1 MSMWAKLRSRKY
13 LQRILLS
20 LTVFIVVVLCVFA
33 STMYVKMKSTTLHI
47 QTEANRKVLAQ
58 VKYNVE
64 YMDEILKNLMMS
76 LYFDNEVIPI
86 LYGQTFS
93 YESIATKLAK
103 LDKLADSST
112 YLHSIILY
120 NNYTHTYLSTNR
132 KFQDNLH
139 GEIGRFEQQIQ
150 QLENQHSLHK
160 MQLIPFKISND
171 SMTAVD
177 FFSYVM
183 YRDEA
188 MPTLKQSALIL
199 NVNPEWLFNNIKV
212 INDLAYDKRSS
223 VLLMDGQG
231 NSYTSE
237 NRSANFLPADV
248 AARIQASQADFE
260 SFTYGKGNNKSI
272 VTVMSL
278 GMYQWK
284 AVSIQS
290 YDYTLSELK
299 GIRNMLVISTV
310 LFLLLSA
317 VIAYIISRRLYRPV
331 ERMIMQLK
339 GTLPA
344 GPKLMK
350 EKDEWSYLSDV
361 YASMID
367 KTNTAE
373 IQHARNRQIV
383 EGFHIRN
390 LLTKSRSLTK
400 DEFLHLLTEHDLA
413 IDAEGPFMIGVC
425 QIDDFET
432 RMMQAS
438 ADDQKIYRFA
448 LGNIGE
454 ELLSPWCKLIWIEM
468 GDNHFVFLA
477 SLLDKDSFSLPAFEA
492 SLKEIQQIIQ
502 RYYQLST
509 TISYAAPFDH
519 YLQIA
524 EAYSEAQ
531 ELIKYRMIFGH
542 STLLSSERVK
552 VNERHEDLYQ
562 ATQIEKQ
569 IIEHLRRGNSDELM
583 KNFHQFFTY
592 AISLTYTQFMYSILH
607 MTVTVT
613 KTISEMNEN
622 RSRPIAIDLRQFY
635 KKVLEQETVGEIEGL
650 FHALTAQLTNETS
663 PGENDKTEI
672 LCHTM
677 KEIIAENCN
686 NPDFSL
692 QTIAQLLKMS
702 SAYIGRVF
710 KQGTGTAVTEYINQ
724 VRLNNA
730 LALLEAKD
738 ISITEVMERVGYRSQ
753 SYFFKL
759 FKAEY
764 GTTPKDYRLRKV
776 IGTDK
781 I

>member
-1 MSMWAKLRSRKY
+1 MWAKIRSRKY

-20 LTVFIVVVLCVFA
+20 LTVFIVVILCVFA
-33 STMYVKMKSTTLHI
+33 STLYLKMKSSTLHI

-86 LYGQTFS
+86 LYSKTFS
-93 YESIATKLAK
+93 YETISNKLAK
-103 LDKLADSST
+103 LDKLVDSST

-150 QLENQHSLHK
+150 QLENQQNLHK

-183 YRDEA
+183 NGDVEKT
-188 MPTLKQSALIL
+188 TLKQSTLIL

-212 INDLAYDKRSS
+212 INDLAYDKSSS

-231 NSYTSE
+231 NLYTSE

-248 AARIQASQADFE
+248 VARIKASHADFE

-272 VTVMSL
+272 VTVMSF

-290 YDYTLSELK
+290 YHYTLSELK

-317 VIAYIISRRLYRPV
+317 VIAYIISRQLYRPV

-390 LLTKSRSLTK
+390 LLTKSGSLTK

-413 IDAEGPFMIGVC
+413 IDADGPFMIGVC

-432 RMMQAS
+432 RMLHAS

-448 LGNIGE
+448 LGNIAE

-468 GDNHFVFLA
+468 GENHFVFLA

-492 SLKEIQQIIQ
+492 SLKEIQQVIL

-542 STLLSSERVK
+542 STLLSPERVK

-562 ATQIEKQ
+562 ATLIEKQ

-583 KNFHQFFTY
+583 KNFHQFFIY
-592 AISLTYTQFMYSILH
+592 AISLTYTQFMHAILH

-635 KKVLEQETVGEIEGL
+635 KKVLGQETVGEIEGL
-650 FHALTAQLTNETS
+650 FHALTAQLTRETN

-686 NPDFSL
+686 DPDFSL

-724 VRLNNA
+724 IRLNNA
-730 LALLEAKD
+730 LVLLEAKD

-776 IGTDK
+776 MGTDK